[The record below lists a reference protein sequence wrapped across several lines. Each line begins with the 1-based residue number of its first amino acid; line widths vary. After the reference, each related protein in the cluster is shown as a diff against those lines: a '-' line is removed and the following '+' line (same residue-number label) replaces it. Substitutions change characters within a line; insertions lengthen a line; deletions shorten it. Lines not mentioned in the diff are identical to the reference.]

1 MPTRDTTD
9 LPPEALTLLWAARET
24 GIVDAV
30 TTDAGTPEAVADAAD
45 VTERTARVTVRSL
58 AELGFLRRVGEE
70 YEPTNRTLG
79 LLAKRDVRS
88 VGRLPHALDVQ
99 TYLRDLPET
108 MASGEPPAEP
118 PDWTRN
124 RLGAVEATDEATVR
138 ACVTTAIRAAPDVE
152 HVLDVRGGSGRYAR
166 EIVARGRQATL
177 FESEG
182 VCEVVEPLL
191 APTDVSMVA
200 GDLDSLPATASGTDQ
215 SFDLALAVDL
225 VRRLDPD
232 PTRAL
237 FAGLAE
243 VLAPE
248 GCVVLI
254 DAFRELADADRDAD
268 RGTDADARSE
278 RERQPRVGAEVGVD
292 PEIGAGVACEQL
304 ALGSGDAHATAQVC
318 EWLSS
323 PADGV
328 GFEEV
333 TARRV
338 PGTARVAVTGRG
350 PYS

>member
-24 GIVDAV
+24 GVVDAV

-45 VTERTARVTVRSL
+45 VTEQTARVAVRSL

-70 YEPTNRTLG
+70 YEPTNRALG

-88 VGRLPHALDVQ
+88 IGRLPHALDVQ
-99 TYLRDLPET
+99 RYLRALPET
-108 MASGEPPAEP
+108 MRTGDPPDEP

-138 ACVTTAIRAAPDVE
+138 ACVTAAIREAPDAE
-152 HVLDVRGGSGRYAR
+152 RVLDVRGGSGRYAR
-166 EIVARGRQATL
+166 EVVARGRSATL
-177 FESEG
+177 FESSEVCG
-182 VCEVVEPLL
+182 VVAPLL
-191 APTDVSMVA
+191 APTDVSLVA
-200 GDLDSLPATASGTDQ
+200 GDLDSPPVTDPATDDP
-215 SFDLALAVDL
+215 FDLALTVDL
-225 VRRLDPD
+225 LRRLDPD
-232 PTRAL
+232 SARAL

-248 GCVVLI
+248 GCVVLL
-254 DAFRELADADRDAD
+254 DAFRELADADSA
-268 RGTDADARSE
+268 GSASATDSE
-278 RERQPRVGAEVGVD
+278 GQTPVGADVGVD
-292 PEIGAGVACEQL
+292 PAVGAGVACEQL

-318 EWLSS
+318 AWLSS
-323 PADGV
+323 PTDGV

-338 PGTARVAVTGRG
+338 PGTARVAVIGRG